1 MNIVES
7 GADLRHLRAF
17 VTLSRTLNFSRAAD
31 ELYLTQPAM
40 SRIIQEL
47 ERDLG
52 AALFVRDHRHVEL
65 SVVGAAL
72 LPSAQALVEQFD
84 SWIGAAGDL
93 ARGQSGTLRIG
104 LWGPS
109 FFNYRRTA
117 EAMRE
122 FRAAHPG
129 IEVEIAELFTNQAL
143 EALRNRLVEVSFA
156 RQCFGQEDVVCH
168 TLRMEP
174 LICLLPAHHRLAKH
188 ATLSVGDLQSE
199 TVLMYARGILEV
211 MDQAISDLARRDGVQ
226 LQMRREFTQLLS
238 IYGAVE
244 ARGEIAL
251 LPESGAPPRHD
262 RRFAVVPF
270 EAERLQI
277 PYVLAHL
284 EGELSPAARAFVD
297 LVLQAGPAEAQR
309 SVSQRGN

>member
-17 VTLSRTLNFSRAAD
+17 VTLARTLNFSRAAD

-65 SVVGAAL
+65 SVVGSAL
-72 LPSAQALVEQFD
+72 LPSAQALVGQFD
-84 SWIGAAGDL
+84 SWISAAGDL

-122 FRAAHPG
+122 FRALHPG
-129 IEVEIAELFTNQAL
+129 IEVEISELFTSQAL
-143 EALRNRLVEVSFA
+143 EALRSRLVEVSFA
-156 RQCFGQEDVVCH
+156 RKCFGQDDVVCH

-174 LICLLPAHHRLAKH
+174 LICLLPAHHRLATRS
-188 ATLSVGDLQSE
+188 TLGVRDLQNE
-199 TVLMYARGILEV
+199 TVLMYARGIMEV
-211 MDQAISDLARRDGVQ
+211 MDEAISDLVRREGVRVQ
-226 LQMRREFTQLLS
+226 LRREFTQLLS

-244 ARGEIAL
+244 GRGNGAL

-262 RRFAVVPF
+262 RRFAIVPF
-270 EAERLQI
+270 EPERLQI

-284 EGELSPAARAFVD
+284 DAELSPPAKAFVD
-297 LVLQAGPAEAQR
+297 LVLREGRDLPAA
-309 SVSQRGN
+309 